1 MGAPPLM
8 TKTAPRKTKII
19 VTMGPALDREA
30 RLEEAMR
37 AGAGI
42 VRLNMAHTS
51 PGAARAAIRR
61 IRAASERC
69 GIAVAI
75 MMDIKGPEI
84 RTGDLA
90 SPITLE
96 LGASFDFTCEPE
108 AGEDWRTEGINSV
121 AVNYRDLVHDVQV
134 GDELL
139 VDSGLLRFGVVEK
152 HATRLRCRVLLA
164 GVLSSRR
171 HINLPG
177 VEVNLPA
184 FTAKDRADTQ
194 AGLEEGVDY
203 IAQSFV
209 RRAADVQELRA
220 FIAGLGARAQIIAK
234 IEDQSGLRNLEEI
247 VEAADALMVARG
259 DLGIECPFE
268 DLPIIQRRIVNTCL
282 EQGRPVIIATH
293 MLESMIDTALPTRAE
308 ISDVANAVY
317 EQADAVM
324 LSGESAV
331 GQFPIECIR
340 VLDKIARRIEG
351 EADTGTR
358 CSVTVKTERMKMLH
372 SAATLANRLPGS
384 RILAFTRLGL
394 NAGRLAALRPIH
406 APILAVTPVPEIFR
420 QLNLHRAVTPFLMPF
435 DVDPDVTI
443 ERAISML
450 RRAEAVVPG
459 DKLVIVSDII
469 AQDQTWESIQLRIVR

>member
-1 MGAPPLM
+1 M
-8 TKTAPRKTKII
+8 TKIPSRKTKII
-19 VTMGPALDREA
+19 VTMGPALESGA
-30 RLEEAMR
+30 RLEEAML

-42 VRLNMAHTS
+42 FRLNMAHTS
-51 PGAARAAIRR
+51 PDAARAVIRK
-61 IRAASERC
+61 IRAASQRV
-69 GIAVAI
+69 GIEVAI
-75 MMDIKGPEI
+75 LMDIKGPEI

-96 LGASFDFTCEPE
+96 LGVNFDFTCE
-108 AGEDWRTEGINSV
+108 TESTEVWHGDGTASV
-121 AVNYRDLVHDVQV
+121 GVNYRDLVHDVRV

-139 VDSGLLRFGVVEK
+139 VDSGLLRFAVIEK
-152 HATRLRCRVLLA
+152 HTARLRCRVLVA

-171 HINLPG
+171 HVNLPG
-177 VEVNLPA
+177 VDVNLPA
-184 FTAKDRADTQ
+184 FTAKDRADT
-194 AGLEEGVDY
+194 AVGLEEGVDY

-209 RRAADVQELRA
+209 RRASDVHELRA
-220 FIAGLGARAQIIAK
+220 FIKENNSRAQIIAK
-234 IEDQSGLRNLEEI
+234 IEDQSGIRNLEEI

-259 DLGIECPFE
+259 DLGIECPYQ

-293 MLESMIDTALPTRAE
+293 MLESMIDRAMPTRAE

-324 LSGESAV
+324 LSGETAM
-331 GQFPIECIR
+331 GQFPIECIQ
-340 VLDKIARRIEG
+340 VLDKIARRIES
-351 EADTGTR
+351 EPDAGTR
-358 CSVTVKTERMKMLH
+358 CSVAVNSERMKMLR

-384 RILAFTRLGL
+384 QILAFTRLGL
-394 NAGRLAALRPIH
+394 NGSRLAALRPIQ

-435 DVDPDVTI
+435 DADPDATI

-450 RRAEAVVPG
+450 RRAGAVSAG

-469 AQDQTWESIQLRIVR
+469 AQDQTWESIQLRVVR